1 MKLALSTL
9 LLAAIALATGKYTN
23 DSNLIK
29 ILISQ
34 LYFLNF
40 YLGQTTSLPPAPAP
54 SPTAECECKV
64 CLNQMNENEDVPEWL
79 CEPLRGCY
87 DSDCRREYLDTTG
100 YDEYDLVECMG
111 DRCLGNFPTSVLDS
125 CGIEE

>member
-23 DSNLIK
+23 DSNLTTIQ
-29 ILISQ
+29 ISQ

-40 YLGQTTSLPPAPAP
+40 YLGQTT

-87 DSDCRREYLDTTG
+87 DDYCRRETRD
-100 YDEYDLVECMG
+100 YDLGECMS
-111 DRCLGNFPTSVLDS
+111 DECLGTFHVSMLDS

>member
-1 MKLALSTL
+1 MIHSTESSQVC
-9 LLAAIALATGKYTN
+9 T
-23 DSNLIK
+23 

-40 YLGQTTSLPPAPAP
+40 YLGRTPSLPPAPAP

-64 CLNQMNENEDVPEWL
+64 WKGVPEWL

-87 DSDCRREYLDTTG
+87 DGYSDDDGCRLVNGKRLARG
-100 YDEYDLVECMG
+100 YEDYDLVECMEDLG
-111 DRCLGNFPTSVLDS
+111 CLGNFPASVLDL